1 MLFRSV
7 VIRDARTTVDAS
19 RHRRESCSA
28 EGQSVSRRVVV
39 VGGNAGGMSTAT
51 RLRRL
56 DEEVDIVVLERGEH
70 VSYASCGLPYHLSDE
85 VAEDELAVLTPE
97 RIEAMFDVDVR
108 TGHEVVDVDTD
119 EKSIAVETPAGPT
132 SVEYDDLVLAP
143 GAAPVVPPI
152 EGLDRVETHTLR
164 SVEDATAIRDRVDDA
179 AGGRALVVG
188 AGYIGL
194 EVAEALDTAGFGVT
208 VVEMRDRVMP
218 RALGPA
224 MAATVHN
231 HLREQGVDLRL
242 DTTVQAFRDDDR
254 TTAVLDDG
262 ELETDLV
269 VLATGVRPRTGL
281 AEAAGLDIHESGAI
295 RVDDRLQT
303 SDSDVYALGDAVAT
317 PAADGGHAW
326 IPLGGP
332 ANRQGRVLG
341 SVLAGRDVSLGPV
354 LDTAVAKVFDLT
366 VGAVGETEPE
376 PAGSAGALE
385 KVYVYPPSHAEYYPG
400 GDRLWVKLLFDPDKG
415 TIHGAQVVG
424 PDGVD
429 KRTDVFA
436 TAIQHGDTVRDLA
449 ELDLGYAPPYGSAK
463 DPVNVAG
470 MAAENVVEGV
480 VEQVHWH
487 DLDDT
492 LDDGRCL
499 VDCRPPEM
507 RETDGYIEESLNVP
521 LPELRSRVG
530 DLPDE
535 VTVHCR
541 MGQTSY
547 MAARVLDQ
555 SGIDVQNLAGGY
567 ELYDA
572 VQRDRAARRDAPVEA
587 VSVADD

>member
-1 MLFRSV
+1 
-7 VIRDARTTVDAS
+7 
-19 RHRRESCSA
+19 
-28 EGQSVSRRVVV
+28 
-39 VGGNAGGMSTAT
+39 MSTAT

-56 DEEVDIVVLERGEH
+56 DEEVEIVVLERGEH

-85 VAEDELAVLTPE
+85 VAEDDLAVLTPD

-108 TGHEVVDVDTD
+108 TGHEVTDVDAD
-119 EKSIAVETPAGPT
+119 GKSVTVETPDGPT
-132 SVEYDDLVLAP
+132 AIEYDDLVLAP

-152 EGLDRVETHTLR
+152 EGLESVETHTLR
-164 SVEDATAIRDRVDDA
+164 SVEDATALRDRVDDA
-179 AGGRALVVG
+179 TGDHALVVG

-194 EVAEALDTAGFGVT
+194 EVAETLDTAGFDVS
-208 VVEMRDRVMP
+208 VAEMRDRVMP

-242 DTTVQAFRDDDR
+242 NTTVQAFRDGDR

-269 VLATGVRPRTGL
+269 VLATGVRPRTEL
-281 AEAAGLDIHESGAI
+281 AEAAGLDSHESGAI
-295 RVDDRLQT
+295 RVDERLQT
-303 SDSDVYALGDAVAT
+303 SEPNVYALGDAVAT
-317 PAADGGHAW
+317 PAVDGGHAW
-326 IPLGGP
+326 VPLGGP

-341 SVLAGRDVSLGPV
+341 SVLAGREATLGPV

-366 VGAVGETEPE
+366 VGTVGETEPE
-376 PAGSAGALE
+376 PVGSADTLE

-400 GDRLWVKLLFDPDKG
+400 GDRLWLKLLFDPDEG
-415 TIHGAQVVG
+415 TVRGAQVVG

-429 KRTDVFA
+429 KRTDVLA
-436 TAIQHGDTVRDLA
+436 TAIQHGDTVSDIA

-470 MAAENVVEGV
+470 MAAENVVADI

-487 DLDDT
+487 DLDDA
-492 LDDGRCL
+492 LDDGRRL

-507 RETDGYIEESLNVP
+507 READGYIEESLNVP
-521 LPELRSRVG
+521 LPRLRASVD

-535 VTVHCR
+535 VTVHCK

-572 VQRDRAARRDAPVEA
+572 VQRDRAARHEDTVEA
-587 VSVADD
+587 VSVADDD